1 MNDPNKYP
9 LQSYL
14 YNMIES
20 SDPAKLASQSGQ
32 LTPDQIEALKN
43 IGSQNVRSAQIFLG
57 MLPITLVY
65 PFLQKY
71 FIKGITVGSVKG

>member
-1 MNDPNKYP
+1 MNDPNNYP

-43 IGSQNVRSAQIFLG
+43 IGSQNVRSAQIF
-57 MLPITLVY
+57 
-65 PFLQKY
+65 
-71 FIKGITVGSVKG
+71 